1 MRPCRLRGSPMGSC
15 LWTPGECTFCG
26 GGRGRP
32 GSVAGPWRGP
42 SWWPVT
48 WGEDA
53 DPTSS
58 PMWLGL
64 CRRGPAGGLGELLSS
79 ETGQSAPYPARLL
92 GQRGLR
98 LVTWFILE
106 EQPRT
111 WTHPPR
117 RPHSWWP
124 GSRVRRS
131 WAIDFFSSPVGP
143 KATAAGTPGSLP
155 RPGGSGSRGKYL
167 QEGWV

>member
-1 MRPCRLRGSPMGSC
+1 MRPCRRGGGPMGSC
-15 LWTPGECTFCG
+15 LWTPGECKFCG

-32 GSVAGPWRGP
+32 GSVAGPRREP

-64 CRRGPAGGLGELLSS
+64 CRRGPAGRLGELLSS
-79 ETGQSAPYPARLL
+79 EMDQSAPYPTRLL

-98 LVTWFILE
+98 LVTRFILE

-117 RPHSWWP
+117 CPHSLWP
-124 GSRVRRS
+124 EPGTRRS
-131 WAIDFFSSPVGP
+131 WAINFSSSPVEP
-143 KATAAGTPGSLP
+143 KTTAAGMPGLLP
-155 RPGGSGSRGKYL
+155 RPGGSGLRGKYL
-167 QEGWV
+167 REGWV